1 MRGVQVLEEGRISS
15 KQLIYMLAFTV
26 LGTAYFFLPSITAKF
41 AGRDFW
47 LTPVFATIPGL
58 LVILVITRLY
68 SLYPGLSIVQY
79 ADQIL
84 GKFAGKIAG
93 FLFIFWLLYTNSVII
108 QELGEFMNIGFM
120 PRTPTLLFNIVIT
133 ALSGLAVYY
142 GVELVARTAEIL
154 FPVFVVLALGLLV
167 LGLGEVKIIN
177 ITPFL
182 SKGLVPVLA
191 GSVPTSGWRGEVVMA
206 AMLFPFLNKQHKTLS
221 TGIYAVLLIGLLL
234 VVDSLQI
241 AMIYGEQAK
250 RMIFPV
256 LMMAREINILE
267 FFQRME
273 VVLLAAWLP
282 SLFVKVSVW
291 YYCAALGFAQWSGL
305 KTYKPIV
312 VPLGVI
318 LVSLSTLNFRNI
330 VDLAKFITLTWP
342 IYGLTI
348 ELILPGIMLAVA
360 LLFRKR
366 R

>member
-1 MRGVQVLEEGRISS
+1 MLDGGRISS

-47 LTPVFATIPGL
+47 LTPVFSTIPGL
-58 LVILVITRLY
+58 LVILVITKLY
-68 SLYPGLSIVQY
+68 NLYPGLSIVQY

-84 GKFAGKIAG
+84 GKFVGKIAG
-93 FLFIFWLLYTNSVII
+93 FLFIFWLVYTNSIII

-120 PRTPTLLFNIVIT
+120 QKTPTLFFNIAIT

-142 GVELVARTAEIL
+142 GVELVARTAQFL
-154 FPVFVVLALGLLV
+154 FPVFLILVLGLLV
-167 LGLGEVKIIN
+167 LGLGEVRFAN

-191 GSVPTSGWRGEVVMA
+191 GSVPPSGWRGEVVMA
-206 AMLFPFLNKQHKTLS
+206 AMLFPFLNKQDKTLS

-234 VVDSLQI
+234 FVDSLHI
-241 AMIYGEQAK
+241 ATIFGEQTK

-256 LMMAREINILE
+256 LIMAREINILD

-282 SLFVKVSVW
+282 SHFVKVAVW
-291 YYCAALGFAQWSGL
+291 YYCAALGFAQWAGL
-305 KTYKPIV
+305 KTYRPV
-312 VPLGVI
+312 VLPVGVI
-318 LVSLSTLNFRNI
+318 LLALSTLNFRNI
-330 VDLAKFITLTWP
+330 VDLAEFITLTWP
-342 IYGLTI
+342 LYGLSI
-348 ELILPGIMLAVA
+348 ELILPGVMLVVA